1 MMKKTFLTVLLAVV
15 SMLSMQAQTITG
27 KWVTYI
33 VDEEAEEMVSHIL
46 VFEGNLMRQA
56 MFAMS
61 SMEGVGD
68 VSLFVDVPAQDYT
81 PGSKVL
87 NFRFD
92 PAQAEMELKGVDFID
107 EIKNVIKENPAK
119 EEELRQIVYN
129 SLAPNK
135 QQMAQEGLLSG
146 KYTVVSATDTK
157 LVLKDPE
164 GESYTFIRPE

>member
-1 MMKKTFLTVLLAVV
+1 MKKTILTIMLAMAA
-15 SMLSMQAQTITG
+15 MLSMQAQTITG
-27 KWVTYI
+27 KWITHI
-33 VDEEAEEMVSHIL
+33 IDEEAEEMVSHIL

-56 MFAMS
+56 LLGMS

-68 VSLFVDVPAQDYT
+68 VSVFVAVPAQDYT

-87 NFRFD
+87 NFHFN
-92 PAQAEMELKGVDFID
+92 PAQAEMQLQGVDFID

-119 EEELRQIVYN
+119 EEQLKQIVFD
-129 SLAPNK
+129 SLDKNK
-135 QQMAQEGLLSG
+135 QQMAEEGLLSG

-164 GESYTFIRPE
+164 GESMTFIRPE

>member
-1 MMKKTFLTVLLAVV
+1 MKKSILTMMLALMA
-15 SMLSMQAQTITG
+15 MLSMQAQTITG
-27 KWVTYI
+27 KWITHI

-68 VSLFVDVPAQDYT
+68 VSIAVTVPAQDYT

-92 PAQAEMELKGVDFID
+92 PTQAEMQLQGVDFID

-119 EEELRQIVYN
+119 EEQLKQIVFDALN
-129 SLAPNK
+129 KNK

-146 KYTVVSATDTK
+146 NYTVVSATDTK

-164 GESYTFIRPE
+164 GESMTFIRPE